1 MAQERS
7 SVAMDGTEHAREAAS
22 RRDWHDVYE
31 TLARADKTS
40 RLAAEDLEL
49 LATSAFLTGNREES
63 RRARMRAYHIY
74 VQRGET
80 RQAARCAMRV
90 GLDRISTSEITQ
102 AGGCLPASI
111 SGCAAWRARA
121 SVHLADDL
129 EGAEQGYLL
138 VSEAYEQLAFGG
150 NLGGATRSAAR
161 ATEIG
166 RRHEEPD
173 LVAFALV
180 IEGRGLVRIGRV
192 EEGMERLHDATAE
205 AVSGDVSPPIAGIV
219 LASAVETAGE
229 VFDVARLEEWVDLLA
244 RWCDTQKGLVVFRTR
259 EMVYRSGLQLLRGDW
274 DDVQDRSTQAAE
286 RAVAE
291 GEAVLAGVAMYQLGE
306 VHRLRGNAEAAR
318 KMYDEAGRL
327 GHDPLPGLALLHMAE
342 GDNSAAAA
350 SLARALA
357 EEQDP
362 LRRARLLP
370 AHVEI
375 LLTSGDSSAIAEAAE
390 ELADIAATYGGPV
403 LEATAAQTRAT
414 VLLAEGHSL
423 AALESCRRARRV
435 WQHLELPFEDAR
447 ARVLI
452 ARSCRA
458 LDDEAT
464 AVMELETAR
473 SIFDRLQALP
483 LLAEVESLLGEHP
496 QSRHGLTVRELEVL
510 GLVAAGMTN
519 GEIAEELLVSVRT
532 VDTHVSNILTK
543 LGVSTRSGA
552 TAYAYRHGLT

>member
-1 MAQERS
+1 MAQERF

-22 RRDWHDVYE
+22 SHDWQDAYE

-80 RQAARCAMRV
+80 RQAARCAMRI
-90 GLDRISTSEITQ
+90 GLDRISTSEITR

-138 VSEAYEQLAFGG
+138 VTEAYEQLAFGG
-150 NLGGATRSAAR
+150 NPDGAARSAAR
-161 ATEIG
+161 AAEIG

-180 IEGRGLVRIGRV
+180 IEGRGLARSGRV

-259 EMVYRSGLQLLRGDW
+259 EMVYRSGLLLVRGDW
-274 DDVQDRSTQAAE
+274 DDVQDLAMQAAE

-291 GEAVLAGVAMYQLGE
+291 DDPVLAGVARYQVGE
-306 VHRLRGNAEAAR
+306 VHRLHGKAEAAQ

-357 EEQDP
+357 EEQDS

-375 LLTSGDSSAIAEAAE
+375 LLASSDFSALAEMAE
-390 ELADIAATYGGPV
+390 ELADIATTYGGPV
-403 LEATAAQTRAT
+403 LEATAAQTRAS
-414 VLLAEGHSL
+414 VLLAEGQPL
-423 AALESCRRARRV
+423 AALELCRRASRV
-435 WQHLELPFEDAR
+435 WQHFDLPFEEAR

-458 LDDEAT
+458 LNDETT
-464 AVMELETAR
+464 ARMELETAR
-473 SIFDRLQALP
+473 SIFDRLQARP
-483 LLAEVESLLGEHP
+483 RLAEVASLLSEHP
-496 QSRHGLTVRELEVL
+496 RSAHGLTVRELEVL
-510 GLVAAGMTN
+510 RLVAAGETN
-519 GEIAEELLVSVRT
+519 AEIAKALVVSVRT

-552 TAYAYRHGLT
+552 TAYAHRHGLA